1 MNSKL
6 TKALQVLART
16 VETGSMSQAA
26 LQLNMTASAV
36 SQQIAKLEQDIG
48 LSLFNRSTRK
58 QTLTEAG
65 QIYYT
70 TAKQLLA
77 TAEEAQRQLE
87 RLQNTPSG
95 QLKLIAPIGF
105 GGGLLSRPIKQLIE
119 EFGEIE
125 IDLTLTDDPVDVIAT
140 GADLAICIG
149 PLSSSNLIARHLAKW
164 DLIMCV
170 DHQHPLATK
179 GCNHPDHLQ
188 SYSYVGHN
196 NVSRRF
202 TQMTHLPSGA
212 STTLNAPRVRVNNMQ
227 AVIQLTL
234 DGFGYALL
242 PEPEVR
248 HHLRSGKLVQLM
260 PDWHMGSYD
269 VYAVTPQ
276 RDSIAAK
283 TQAAIVNL
291 RSWFDDVSSNSIS
304 A

>member
-170 DHQHPLATK
+170 DAKHPLAAE
-179 GCNHPDHLQ
+179 GCKHPDQLEA
-188 SYSYVGHN
+188 YSYVGHN

-202 TQMTHLPSGA
+202 TQITHLPSGA
-212 STTLNAPRVRVNNMQ
+212 GTTLRAPRVRVNNMQ

-248 HHLRSGKLVQLM
+248 HHLRSGKLVQLL

-291 RSWFDDVSSNSIS
+291 RSWFDDVSSKSIP

>member
-212 STTLNAPRVRVNNMQ
+212 SATLNAPRVRVNNMQ

-269 VYAVTPQ
+269 VYAITPQ